1 MIPEEEK
8 GHESIS
14 SRTMCCLTRL
24 LKLCQVRFA
33 TDFRY
38 ILVKLMFSKNVTK
51 FKVNLP
57 YFFDVCNTTSTD
69 VNVKTMYGIFF
80 QILRPS
86 WKTSTLVKKTSLKV
100 MKEIFNKM
108 WKTQK

>member
-24 LKLCQVRFA
+24 LKICQVRLV

-38 ILVKLMFSKNVTK
+38 VLVKLMFSKNVTK
-51 FKVNLP
+51 FKVNLS
-57 YFFDVCNTTSTD
+57 FFLTAAIPLLLMSMSKQCV
-69 VNVKTMYGIFF
+69 GFFF

-86 WKTSTLVKKTSLKV
+86 WKTSTLVNYT
-100 MKEIFNKM
+100 
-108 WKTQK
+108 

>member
-1 MIPEEEK
+1 
-8 GHESIS
+8 
-14 SRTMCCLTRL
+14 MCCLTRL
-24 LKLCQVRFA
+24 LKLCQVRLA

-57 YFFDVCNTTSTD
+57 YSFDACNTTTTD
-69 VNVKTMYGIFF
+69 VNVKTMWDFF
-80 QILRPS
+80 SNFEAFLENINFS
-86 WKTSTLVKKTSLKV
+86 EKTSFKK

-108 WKTQK
+108 WETQK

>member
-38 ILVKLMFSKNVTK
+38 ILAMLMFSKNVTK

-57 YFFDVCNTTSTD
+57 YSFDACNTTTTD
-69 VNVKTMYGIFF
+69 VNVKTICGFFF

-86 WKTSTLVKKTSLKV
+86 WKTSTLVKKNFIEK
-100 MKEIFNKM
+100 K
-108 WKTQK
+108 